1 MTKDGW
7 AKGIDL
13 QAENQ
18 GCEQPLSAEVGVAP
32 AQSAPHSSS
41 SVRSPPVV
49 DLIGPTQRLD
59 F

>member
-49 DLIGPTQRLD
+49 DLIGPAQRLD

>member
-1 MTKDGW
+1 MVGLK
-7 AKGIDL
+7 AFDL

-18 GCEQPLSAEVGVAP
+18 GCEQPFSEEVGVAP
-32 AQSAPHSSS
+32 AQSSPLRSSR
-41 SVRSPPVV
+41 VRSPPVV